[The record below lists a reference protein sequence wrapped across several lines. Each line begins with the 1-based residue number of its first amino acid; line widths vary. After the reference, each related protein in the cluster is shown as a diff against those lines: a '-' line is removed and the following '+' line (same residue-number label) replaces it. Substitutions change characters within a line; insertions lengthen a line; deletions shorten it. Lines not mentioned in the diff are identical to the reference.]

1 MQAIYLALAVVVC
14 YGFYLGVKSMI
25 QLFRV
30 GGEGKR
36 LFWRYLIFFLLAP
49 CIFLAVYY
57 IIYIDNPNI
66 WIGAPLLLL
75 IVVWFLLGYFIRSA
89 YQHLGLTKQK
99 VVDPKR
105 IRLMLGVATIMIV
118 VGLAIWLLGYFY
130 GFPGLTNLWVDT
142 LVVLSVYLIL
152 HGIILLGRQYKA
164 WQQEKIVIAKRV
176 AAAAREVQT
185 KEKGKAMHKQQNK
198 KKKR

>member
-1 MQAIYLALAVVVC
+1 MA
-14 YGFYLGVKSMI
+14 G
-25 QLFRV
+25 
-30 GGEGKR
+30 
-36 LFWRYLIFFLLAP
+36 
-49 CIFLAVYY
+49 
-57 IIYIDNPNI
+57 
-66 WIGAPLLLL
+66 
-75 IVVWFLLGYFIRSA
+75 
-89 YQHLGLTKQK
+89 
-99 VVDPKR
+99 
-105 IRLMLGVATIMIV
+105 
-118 VGLAIWLLGYFY
+118 